1 MIKHNTAEHTRSLA
15 AYMPDG
21 KMFEAKN
28 IQGSNFNQLLRGLA
42 EESRTA
48 EGYLLTLEDE
58 YFPDNTVLF
67 LGEWEQA
74 VGIPDDCFPGTGDAD
89 ERRSHILTKLS
100 SLGIQTADEFVVLA
114 ALFGVAVTVESGS
127 VSGAFPMVFPITFFD
142 ASQPARYTIVV
153 TFTVIGGD
161 AFPFEFPFTFGSA
174 EIAILEC
181 LFSKL
186 KPANCGLI
194 FKQI

>member
-1 MIKHNTAEHTRSLA
+1 LKRKTYKVRILINYCA
-15 AYMPDG
+15 A
-21 KMFEAKN
+21 
-28 IQGSNFNQLLRGLA
+28 LRV
-42 EESRTA
+42 S
-48 EGYLLTLEDE
+48 Y
-58 YFPDNTVLF
+58 V
-67 LGEWEQA
+67 QQKA

-89 ERRSHILTKLS
+89 ERRNHILTKLS
-100 SLGIQTADEFVVLA
+100 SLGIQTADEFVALA
-114 ALFGVAVTVESGS
+114 ALFGVTVTVESGS

-161 AFPFEFPFTFGSA
+161 DFPFEFPFTFGDA
-174 EIAILEC
+174 ATAILEC